1 VAITLPFLAAW
12 RDRLAIAENQLKLR
26 HDELRELMVLVRR
39 RTDAGSEL
47 EWAAI
52 NRLLGY
58 ATPPADPRAF
68 LANLQAR
75 VGVLDFERDGLSQVS
90 SVEDLHRYSDQAP
103 VRAYI
108 ERELVELADP
118 GAPAADRGASALAV
132 FTAVMTIKER
142 VDADWRKIH
151 RLLER
156 AGQRSRPRDPNWRLS
171 PSDPTNVAALLTQA
185 LGVRGATW
193 PGGTDGEKALV
204 AYDREMRRLE
214 DHFFMRVERLAL
226 VVDVAF
232 RVSPPSSSPPSS
244 PPSASLLLDKARWE
258 RLLSVLADAHGERF
272 RARRRQALDQLRQQ
286 AQGGGPEDAGVLVRL
301 VDRALQ
307 AAGSPPPAGALAWDW
322 TAARAALSRELSRGE
337 LDVLDGFR
345 RQLEAPGV
353 EPRRFGWSEV
363 YTVLEVAQR
372 RIGSIAEPI
381 ARTVEWRHLVA
392 NADARSLRD
401 DSGRWPAFGREPL
414 WTREEPPEPTLG
426 FALRSPLLCL
436 SEGLR
441 TVTLTLGFLSEGF
454 DEALLRQRLAFDDMG
469 VSPFFT
475 ELCEANLLVRV
486 SGPKGWID
494 LPIQQAALSD
504 ASQDYWS
511 LAGLAKPASAP
522 ARPALRLQLQ
532 AEASVAPFVPLKG
545 EESATLQ
552 VVLRPKWENA
562 SEAWITTGAL
572 EPLRLEALHLR
583 VNVEGLS
590 ALELQQEERR
600 LDPRKPFEPFG
611 AQPCVGAQLH
621 LSHPELVRQ
630 RLDSLT
636 FRLTWTGLGKP
647 LASQYVNYRSSP
659 KASDFQAR
667 LELIDQQRS
676 LGLSLPPATA
686 GGTPPPATPGV
697 SVSLFSDPS
706 PATGPTP
713 VDRSLTILPQPPLP
727 QTPDLPPRPDL
738 TPGDDLRQ
746 DERVWRFTL
755 TPIDFGHS
763 AYPALAA
770 AKGQALAIALATR
783 TDLDA
788 SGEAYRVDPPYTPR
802 LERLRVD
809 YTASAAFAPQ
819 EALPVG
825 SELLHL
831 LPFGVATMA
840 EANPALPPSLLPDT
854 TAAGE
859 LLLGLAE
866 VELPQRLSLLVQL
879 AEGTSDPEGEPGQLR
894 WQILDGERWRDLA
907 VQRDDTDGWLHSG
920 VVVLDLPLVAPGR
933 RLPAGLVWLR
943 LTIDQNPTSICE
955 VVDLHAQAVMASFD
969 DQGNSADHYRAPLP
983 PGSVRG
989 LARPEARI
997 AAIEQPYSS
1006 FGGRPAED
1014 EDRLSR
1020 RVSEGLRHRQRALT
1034 AWDVER
1040 LALEEFGSRLH
1051 KVKCFSGA
1059 GGGAV
1064 EVIVLPDLRG
1074 ALPADPLAPKA
1085 PANLLAAIERFL
1097 RARAPANTV
1106 LRVRN
1111 ATFQPVRI
1119 RLGVRFQAGEEERYS
1134 VRRLNDDLLRFLSP
1148 WAYDDSAE
1156 IRIGGTIHATSLV
1169 DFVDR
1174 LPYVDYVAR
1183 IQLFLLDGDDQP
1195 IPEPGRIR
1203 EGLQASIS
1211 AMAPDVVLV
1220 SARQHQIDLLTEVA
1234 EGERSL
1240 TGIGY
1245 MQVEFDFIVAPA
1257 PAIAPAPP

>member
-1 VAITLPFLAAW
+1 
-12 RDRLAIAENQLKLR
+12 
-26 HDELRELMVLVRR
+26 
-39 RTDAGSEL
+39 
-47 EWAAI
+47 
-52 NRLLGY
+52 
-58 ATPPADPRAF
+58 
-68 LANLQAR
+68 
-75 VGVLDFERDGLSQVS
+75 
-90 SVEDLHRYSDQAP
+90 
-103 VRAYI
+103 
-108 ERELVELADP
+108 
-118 GAPAADRGASALAV
+118 
-132 FTAVMTIKER
+132 
-142 VDADWRKIH
+142 
-151 RLLER
+151 
-156 AGQRSRPRDPNWRLS
+156 
-171 PSDPTNVAALLTQA
+171 
-185 LGVRGATW
+185 
-193 PGGTDGEKALV
+193 
-204 AYDREMRRLE
+204 
-214 DHFFMRVERLAL
+214 
-226 VVDVAF
+226 
-232 RVSPPSSSPPSS
+232 
-244 PPSASLLLDKARWE
+244 
-258 RLLSVLADAHGERF
+258 
-272 RARRRQALDQLRQQ
+272 
-286 AQGGGPEDAGVLVRL
+286 
-301 VDRALQ
+301 
-307 AAGSPPPAGALAWDW
+307 
-322 TAARAALSRELSRGE
+322 
-337 LDVLDGFR
+337 
-345 RQLEAPGV
+345 
-353 EPRRFGWSEV
+353 
-363 YTVLEVAQR
+363 
-372 RIGSIAEPI
+372 
-381 ARTVEWRHLVA
+381 
-392 NADARSLRD
+392 
-401 DSGRWPAFGREPL
+401 
-414 WTREEPPEPTLG
+414 
-426 FALRSPLLCL
+426 
-436 SEGLR
+436 
-441 TVTLTLGFLSEGF
+441 
-454 DEALLRQRLAFDDMG
+454 
-469 VSPFFT
+469 
-475 ELCEANLLVRV
+475 
-486 SGPKGWID
+486 
-494 LPIQQAALSD
+494 
-504 ASQDYWS
+504 
-511 LAGLAKPASAP
+511 
-522 ARPALRLQLQ
+522 
-532 AEASVAPFVPLKG
+532 VAPFVPLNG
-545 EESATLQ
+545 EASATLQ
-552 VVLRPKWENA
+552 VLLRPKWESS

-572 EPLRLEALHLR
+572 EPLRLEALHLG
-583 VNVEGLS
+583 VNVVGLS

-621 LSHPELVRQ
+621 LSHPELLRQ

-647 LASQYVNYRSSP
+647 LASQYVNYRTTP
-659 KASDFQAR
+659 TATDFKAQ
-667 LELIDQQRS
+667 LELMDQQRS
-676 LGLSLPPATA
+676 LGLTLQPAPA
-686 GGTPPPATPGV
+686 GGTLPAATPPGV

-706 PATGPTP
+706 PATGPQP
-713 VDRSLTILPQPPLP
+713 VNQTFTIQPRPLP
-727 QTPDLPPRPDL
+727 QTPDLPPRPAL

-770 AKGQALAIALATR
+770 AKGQALAIALATG
-783 TDLDA
+783 TGLDT

-809 YTASAAFAPQ
+809 YSASAVFAPR

-840 EANPALPPSLLPDT
+840 EANPALAPLLLPDT
-854 TAAGE
+854 TAAGA

-920 VVVLDLPLVAPGR
+920 VVVLDLPLVAASRG
-933 RLPAGLVWLR
+933 LPAGLVWLR
-943 LTIDQNPTSICE
+943 LTIDRDPASICE

-969 DQGNSADHYRAPLP
+969 DQGNSADHYRTPLP
-983 PGSVRG
+983 PGSVRA

-1006 FGGRPAED
+1006 FGGRPMED
-1014 EDRLSR
+1014 EDQLRR

-1051 KVKCFSGA
+1051 KVKGFSGG

-1064 EVIVLPDLRG
+1064 EVIVIPDLRG

-1097 RARAPANTV
+1097 RVRAPADTV

-1134 VRRLNDDLLRFLSP
+1134 RRRLNDDLVRFLSP
-1148 WAYDDSAE
+1148 WAYGDSAE

-1174 LPYVDYVAR
+1174 LPYVDYVAQ
-1183 IQLFLLDGDDQP
+1183 IHLFLLDGDDQP

-1211 AMAPDVVLV
+1211 ATAPDVVLV
-1220 SARQHQIDLLTEVA
+1220 SARQHQIDLLTEVEA
-1234 EGERSL
+1234 GERSL

-1257 PAIAPAPP
+1257 PPTAPAPAPAPP